1 MKKQRT
7 LISILFL
14 TIFSIQIYGQSDH
27 SKNTD
32 NAKLEFILKKC
43 AGYCER
49 VKSIALFYVCQ
60 EEIKDKTNF
69 YRIANTLS
77 TSPYGDTEVV
87 PGRSLKLNRTRT
99 SSYLYDYQLINK
111 EEELQ
116 EQRTLL
122 KKNNRK
128 KNIENAK
135 LETRFN
141 AKYLVYGPVG
151 FLSRYWQNYFSYEI
165 MEQESLGEIQAT
177 IIKATPKPNNI
188 ENRNIAKLWINEKD
202 NSILQIE
209 WESGSIYNFDGKN
222 IATMS
227 GEFGTIMTWRV
238 TYGLEKNGVRFPS
251 RHLVQEFLVAESGE
265 RYLRN
270 EIITNFNDY
279 KFFIVES
286 EIKY

>member
-1 MKKQRT
+1 MGKNRAILLVIF
-7 LISILFL
+7 LILLSAHLF
-14 TIFSIQIYGQSDH
+14 SQIENSNSD
-27 SKNTD
+27 D
-32 NAKLEFILKKC
+32 QEGLEIILKKC
-43 AGYCER
+43 AEYCER

-60 EEIKDKTNF
+60 EEVKDKTNF
-69 YRIANTLS
+69 YRIANTLR
-77 TSPYGDTEVV
+77 TSPYGVTEIVTA
-87 PGRSLKLNRTRT
+87 RSLKLNNTRI

-111 EEELQ
+111 DEELQ

-151 FLSRYWQNYFSYEI
+151 FLSRYWQNYFSYKI
-165 MEQESLGEIQAT
+165 MGKENLGEIQAT
-177 IIKATPKPNNI
+177 IINAPKPNNK
-188 ENRNIAKLWINEKD
+188 ENRNFAKLWINEKD

-227 GEFGTIMTWRV
+227 GEFRTIIVLRV
-238 TYGLEKNGVRFPS
+238 AFGIEKNGVRFPS

-270 EIITNFNDY
+270 EIITNFNNY

>member
-7 LISILFL
+7 LFLILFL
-14 TIFSIQIYGQSDH
+14 IIFSVQIYGQSNF
-27 SKNTD
+27 SKNSD
-32 NAKLEFILKKC
+32 QAKLEFILKKC
-43 AGYCER
+43 AEYCER

-69 YRIANTLS
+69 YRIANTWGI
-77 TSPYGDTEVV
+77 SPNGKTVLV
-87 PGRSLKLNRTRT
+87 PGESLKLYNTRI
-99 SSYLYDYQLINK
+99 SSYLYDYQLVNK
-111 EEELQ
+111 EKELQ

-141 AKYLVYGPVG
+141 AKYLVYGSVG
-151 FLSRYWQNYFSYEI
+151 FLSRYWQDYFSYEI
-165 MEQESLGEIQAT
+165 IGQESLGEIQAT
-177 IIKATPKPNNI
+177 IIDAAPKPNNK
-188 ENRNIAKLWINEKD
+188 ENRNFAKLWINEKD

-227 GEFGTIMTWRV
+227 GEFRTVMMWRV
-238 TYGLEKNGVRFPS
+238 TYGFEKNGVRFPS
-251 RHLVQEFLVAESGE
+251 RHLIQEFLVSESGE

-286 EIKY
+286 EVKY